1 MQVTR
6 VRDLLLH
13 VPHRYLDFSNV
24 VPIGMA
30 EVGSEVTV
38 VGRVDR
44 VKLKHPKPRM
54 QIVEM
59 YVLDETGVIQAT
71 FFRQPW
77 IAEQVH
83 VGDDPYRLSR
93 MRVFGDGDI
102 TGFYFQVGNGAD

>member
-38 VGRVDR
+38 VGKVDR
-44 VKLKHPKPRM
+44 VKLKRPKPRM
-54 QIVEM
+54 QIVEV
-59 YVLDETGVIQAT
+59 YVLDDTGMRCWALPPT
-71 FFRQPW
+71 
-77 IAEQVH
+77 A
-83 VGDDPYRLSR
+83 DPTRASSR
-93 MRVFGDGDI
+93 STR
-102 TGFYFQVGNGAD
+102 